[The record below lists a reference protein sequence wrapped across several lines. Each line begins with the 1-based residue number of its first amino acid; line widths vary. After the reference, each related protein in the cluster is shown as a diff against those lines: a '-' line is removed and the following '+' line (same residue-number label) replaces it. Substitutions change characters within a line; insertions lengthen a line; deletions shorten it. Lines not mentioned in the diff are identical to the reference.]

1 LEHFGWN
8 LDEIF
13 EIGRDSK
20 QKKKQDIPI
29 ISNRTELTSMI
40 FLLPVWL
47 KALSLPAT
55 FMTSL
60 FLVVYLCSFS
70 SFQLMAYTW
79 ETSIL
84 VRSHINICLHSNM
97 VQLKNKSFDL
107 ILKFEFE
114 KRRCWKSLG

>member
-1 LEHFGWN
+1 MKQYLAGTELEHFGWN

-29 ISNRTELTSMI
+29 ISNTTELTSII
-40 FLLPVWL
+40 FLLPIWL

-55 FMTSL
+55 FM
-60 FLVVYLCSFS
+60 VVYLCSFS

-97 VQLKNKSFDL
+97 VQ
-107 ILKFEFE
+107 
-114 KRRCWKSLG
+114 